1 MQWIIL
7 IGDETLTINSVKNI
21 KHYDSMSS
29 HTVESANG
37 RYWVNFEE
45 DHVYYDFVESL
56 IDEYEKEELAI
67 IPFEKPNFIMMIY
80 RSKERMKQVLK
91 QDNFLRGIYVD
102 DDGGNILPIED
113 FIKLLD
119 DPNYDVL

>member
-7 IGDETLTINSVKNI
+7 IGDETLTLDSVKNI
-21 KHYDSMSS
+21 KHHGSISS
-29 HTVESANG
+29 HDITEID

-45 DHVYYDFVESL
+45 DHIYYDFEESL

-80 RSKERMKQVLK
+80 RSANRMKQVLQ

-102 DDGGNILPIED
+102 DTGGNILPIED
-113 FIKLLD
+113 FMKLLD